1 VPLLLALETSCD
13 ETAAAVVRD
22 GAILSS
28 VVSSQA
34 KLHAP
39 YGGVV
44 PEVASR
50 EHLRVVDAIL
60 LEALGKAGGEASA
73 LEAVA
78 VTRGPGLPSALL
90 VGVAAARGLA
100 LRLGKPLVPVH
111 HVEAHLYSAPV
122 EAPFVALVVSGGHT
136 MLVHVESVGK
146 HRLLG
151 QTVDDA
157 AGEAFDKAAQLL
169 GLGYPGGPAIEKAA
183 RKGNPKAY
191 DFPRPM
197 LDSDDWNFSFSGLKT
212 ALRRAVQQTRG
223 APPPS
228 AAPSSGSASSSASE
242 GEGIP
247 PKTFGAPSEPSAP
260 LPGSAPP
267 IGNRQS
273 EIGNAAAS
281 ALPIRKQKSEIAN
294 LSASF
299 QAAVVETLV
308 GKTLRAARKLGAR
321 GISVSGGVACNG
333 ALKAAF
339 EKACRRERLAL
350 GWAERDLCT
359 DNAAMIGLLAERKLR
374 AGAPIPASWDIAPD
388 WALPISDF

>member
-1 VPLLLALETSCD
+1 MLTLLAIETSCD

-34 KLHAP
+34 TLHAP

-50 EHLRVVDAIL
+50 QHLRSVDAIML
-60 LEALGKAGGEASA
+60 DA
-73 LEAVA
+73 LEKARISPIEIDAVA

-100 LRLGKPLVPVH
+100 LRLGKPLLPVH

-122 EAPFVALVVSGGHT
+122 EPPFVALVVSGGHT
-136 MLVHVESVGK
+136 ILVHVECTGK

-151 QTVDDA
+151 QTLDDA

-169 GLGYPGGPAIEKAA
+169 GLGYPGGPEIEKAA
-183 RKGNPKAY
+183 RGGNPKAF

-197 LDSDDWNFSFSGLKT
+197 LHSGDGNFSFSGLKT
-212 ALRRAVQQTRG
+212 ALRRAV
-223 APPPS
+223 ANI
-228 AAPSSGSASSSASE
+228 SASA
-242 GEGIP
+242 
-247 PKTFGAPSEPSAP
+247 SAP
-260 LPGSAPP
+260 
-267 IGNRQS
+267 
-273 EIGNAAAS
+273 EIS
-281 ALPIRKQKSEIAN
+281 N
-294 LSASF
+294 LAASF

-308 GKTLRAARKLGAR
+308 SKTLRAARTLGVRAV
-321 GISVSGGVACNG
+321 SVSGGVACNG

-339 EKACRRERLAL
+339 GQACRREGLAL
-350 GWAERDLCT
+350 GWAERTLCT
-359 DNAAMIGLLAERKLR
+359 DNAAMIGLLAERKLA
-374 AGAPIPASWDIAPD
+374 AGVPIPTEWDIAPD
-388 WALPISDF
+388 WALPED